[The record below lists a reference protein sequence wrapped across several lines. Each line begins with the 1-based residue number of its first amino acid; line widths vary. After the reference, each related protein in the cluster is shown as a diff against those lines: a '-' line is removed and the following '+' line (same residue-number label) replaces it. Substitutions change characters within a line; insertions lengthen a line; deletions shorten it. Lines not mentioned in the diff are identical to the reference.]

1 VGHAFETRCSSG
13 SDTILIMPSGK
24 SFMGSYPH
32 AQKCDYM
39 GVVPGDRMATVPRV
53 RDLRQAA
60 NSLRRIVELTKG
72 LPKETP
78 KDLVL
83 QDRLELAARVLDASV
98 DSH

>member
-1 VGHAFETRCSSG
+1 
-13 SDTILIMPSGK
+13 M
-24 SFMGSYPH
+24 
-32 AQKCDYM
+32 
-39 GVVPGDRMATVPRV
+39 PRV

-72 LPKETP
+72 LPEETP

-83 QDRLELAARVLDASV
+83 QDGLELAARVLDASV